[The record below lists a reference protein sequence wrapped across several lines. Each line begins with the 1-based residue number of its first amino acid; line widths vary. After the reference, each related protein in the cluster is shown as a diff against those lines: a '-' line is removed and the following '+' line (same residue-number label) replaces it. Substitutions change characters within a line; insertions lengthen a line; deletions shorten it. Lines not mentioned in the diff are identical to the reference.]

1 MSRLLRLRWVWI
13 AVSAVYV
20 GVHVALAL
28 VYLLDPASSVEDT
41 ILPTIGIGVF
51 PAVAFVAAVLPLFRD
66 SKNGLA
72 FGVGA
77 LMAVASAFLQ
87 GMLTF
92 GLSFP
97 LGLVLLVL
105 AAVDGNRAARLLRV
119 GRGGKLVLLALAL
132 ALVVAPTFSL
142 ELALVAG
149 AAVILAASS
158 MKLEPRDR
166 RRMSGSPAQ
175 TRVDRATLFPRPHHE
190 LFTPAVAV
198 LRCRTCTFDPF
209 PASVRELLLTLC

>member
-1 MSRLLRLRWVWI
+1 MWI

-77 LMAVASAFLQ
+77 LLAVAAAFLQ
-87 GMLTF
+87 GMLMTCSPPV
-92 GLSFP
+92 LS
-97 LGLVLLVL
+97 G
-105 AAVDGNRAARLLRV
+105 
-119 GRGGKLVLLALAL
+119 
-132 ALVVAPTFSL
+132 
-142 ELALVAG
+142 
-149 AAVILAASS
+149 
-158 MKLEPRDR
+158 
-166 RRMSGSPAQ
+166 
-175 TRVDRATLFPRPHHE
+175 
-190 LFTPAVAV
+190 
-198 LRCRTCTFDPF
+198 
-209 PASVRELLLTLC
+209 